1 MDSFTALFDVYFAS
15 QGGHSKRNYEEWGFC
30 DFGTIFAPSQD
41 REKKSTSAA
50 CIVSSLPKLGLITI
64 AKEKFSLRDASLSR
78 STSASKVSMS
88 EARYR
93 EVKRLRTPLKRGFDI
108 RPNRLAVQTWLTQS
122 GVNTH
127 RGFAMLTVVFLGRNL
142 RLLPVVGYVA
152 SPEGDGAEV

>member
-1 MDSFTALFDVYFAS
+1 MTSGVFL
-15 QGGHSKRNYEEWGFC
+15 RL
-30 DFGTIFAPSQD
+30 GTIFAQ
-41 REKKSTSAA
+41 
-50 CIVSSLPKLGLITI
+50 
-64 AKEKFSLRDASLSR
+64 EKFSLCDASLSR

-127 RGFAMLTVVFLGRNL
+127 RGFAMLTVVFLAAIFACFQLLGMWL
-142 RLLPVVGYVA
+142 RLKAMEQKFDYLMELLLAPTTEEQ
-152 SPEGDGAEV
+152 PPRQN